1 MAEVAASTVYAYVI
15 AATNPTTAS
24 ERRTPVKTIKVTPE
38 EMNARTVR
46 FNKVDSYQQQHAAG
60 AGIPLPILEKIAAR
74 RVYPFMVPKNYSGRS
89 AAAPL
94 KGLPGLAVTIAECP
108 AGDGPGLHCHETTTE
123 NFFCLNG
130 RFEIAWGDEGENKL
144 ILEPLDMVSVPPG
157 VSRKFTNVSNET
169 ARLLVMIQI
178 PTEKQ
183 EDRISYAP
191 ALGAEIEQQFGAEAL
206 AKLRDI
212 GFKFDAGSDA
222 PAGSY

>member
-1 MAEVAASTVYAYVI
+1 MKTTKISTD
-15 AATNPTTAS
+15 
-24 ERRTPVKTIKVTPE
+24 
-38 EMNARTVR
+38 EMNARTAR
-46 FNKVDSYQQQHAAG
+46 FKKLGSYQQQQG
-60 AGIPLPILEKIAAR
+60 DRGIPQPILEKIAAN
-74 RVYPFMVPKNYSGRS
+74 RVYPVMVPKDYSGRS

-108 AGDGPGLHCHETTTE
+108 PGDGPGLHNHETTTE

-130 RFEIAWGDEGENKL
+130 RFEIAWGDEGENSI

-157 VSRKFTNVSNET
+157 VHRRFRNVSDET

-178 PTEKQ
+178 PTKEQ

-191 ALGAEIEQQFGAEAL
+191 ALGAEIEKEYGPDAL
-206 AKLRDI
+206 QKLRDI

>member
-1 MAEVAASTVYAYVI
+1 MTLGSQE
-15 AATNPTTAS
+15 
-24 ERRTPVKTIKVTPE
+24 EMMKTITVTPE

-46 FNKVDSYQQQHAAG
+46 FKKLDSYQAQHASS
-60 AGIPLPILEKIAAR
+60 GIPQKVLEKIAAN
-74 RVYPFMVPKNYSGRS
+74 RVYPVMVPANYSGRS

-94 KGLPGLAVTIAECP
+94 KGVPGLAVTIAECP
-108 AGDGPGLHCHETTTE
+108 PGDGPGLHNHETTIE

-144 ILEPLDMVSVPPG
+144 VLEPLDMVSVPPG
-157 VSRKFTNVSNET
+157 VHRKFTNVSEET

-191 ALGAEIEQQFGAEAL
+191 ALGKEIEQQFGAEAVS
-206 AKLRDI
+206 KLREI
-212 GFKFDAGSDA
+212 GFKFDAGSET
-222 PAGSY
+222 PAGSA

>member
-1 MAEVAASTVYAYVI
+1 M
-15 AATNPTTAS
+15 
-24 ERRTPVKTIKVTPE
+24 KTIKVTPE

-46 FNKVDSYQQQHAAG
+46 FNQIGSYQQQNASR
-60 AGIPLPILEKIAAR
+60 GIPQPILEKIAAR
-74 RVYPFMVPKNYSGRS
+74 RVYPMMVPANYSGRS
-89 AAAPL
+89 ASAPL
-94 KGLPGLAVTIAECP
+94 KGLPGLAITIAECP
-108 AGDGPGLHCHETTTE
+108 AGDGPGLHCHETTVE
-123 NFFCLNG
+123 NFLCLNG
-130 RFEIAWGDEGENKL
+130 RFEIAWGDEGENS
-144 ILEPLDMVSVPPG
+144 IVLEPLDMVSVPPG

-191 ALGAEIEQQFGAEAL
+191 ALGREIEQQFGKDAVE
-206 AKLRDI
+206 KLREI

>member
-1 MAEVAASTVYAYVI
+1 
-15 AATNPTTAS
+15 
-24 ERRTPVKTIKVTPE
+24 VKTIKVTPE

-46 FNKVDSYQQQHAAG
+46 FNKIDSYQQQHAAS
-60 AGIPLPILEKIAAR
+60 GIPQPILEKIAAR
-74 RVYPFMVPKNYSGRS
+74 RVFPMMVPKNYSGRS

-94 KGLPGLAVTIAECP
+94 KGLPGLAVTVAECP

-123 NFFCLNG
+123 NFLCLNG
-130 RFEIAWGDEGENKL
+130 RFEIAWGDEGENS
-144 ILEPLDMVSVPPG
+144 IVLEPLDMVSVPPG

-183 EDRISYAP
+183 EDRIAYAP
-191 ALGAEIEQQFGAEAL
+191 ALGREIEQQFGKDAL
-206 AKLRDI
+206 DKLRDI

-222 PAGSY
+222 PAGSF